1 MSIHINNIQLIINK
15 IFNMLV
21 EFQYI
26 HICCS
31 KCIDFNGNTR
41 HQKNNAYLHVNIM
54 FSIQEVTQVTK
65 YDKKSATKNVI
76 YCLNSPSPS
85 NFQLQS
91 LMQYAS
97 KL

>member
-1 MSIHINNIQLIINK
+1 
-15 IFNMLV
+15 MLV

-31 KCIDFNGNTR
+31 KCIDFNGNTK

-54 FSIQEVTQVTK
+54 FSIQKVTQVTK
-65 YDKKSATKNVI
+65 YKKSATKNVG
-76 YCLNSPSPS
+76 LNSPSPS

-91 LMQYAS
+91 LMKYAS

>member
-1 MSIHINNIQLIINK
+1 
-15 IFNMLV
+15 
-21 EFQYI
+21 
-26 HICCS
+26 
-31 KCIDFNGNTR
+31 
-41 HQKNNAYLHVNIM
+41 M
-54 FSIQEVTQVTK
+54 FSIQEEVAQVTK

-91 LMQYAS
+91 LTKYAS